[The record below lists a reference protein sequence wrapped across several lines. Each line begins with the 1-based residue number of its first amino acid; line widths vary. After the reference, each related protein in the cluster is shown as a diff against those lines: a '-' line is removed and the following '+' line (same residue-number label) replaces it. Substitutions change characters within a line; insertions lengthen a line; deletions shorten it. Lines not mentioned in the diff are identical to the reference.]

1 MYCQTYIVL
10 ILLALGLFTACGGDD
25 CITGEP
31 SIDEYL
37 NANNLSAN
45 ELDDT
50 GLRYIILEAGDA
62 TQRPELT
69 DTVVVN
75 YVGYTTDG
83 PDEVFDQTMGT
94 PIAFPLNGLINSWQ
108 LGIPLIG
115 EGGRIQLFSPAS
127 LAYANAPAGSLC
139 PNSDLIFEVELVEV
153 R

>member
-1 MYCQTYIVL
+1 MYRPAYIVL
-10 ILLALGLFTACGGDD
+10 CILTLGLLACSGDD
-25 CITGEP
+25 CVTGDP
-31 SIDEYL
+31 SIEDYL
-37 NANNLSAN
+37 NDNNLNAD

-50 GLRYIILEAGDA
+50 GLRYIILEAGD
-62 TQRPELT
+62 TTRRPELT

-83 PDEVFDQTMGT
+83 PDEVFDQTMGM
-94 PIAFPLNGLINSWQ
+94 PITFPLNRLIASWQ

-115 EGGRIQLFSPAS
+115 EGGRIQLFSPS
-127 LAYANAPAGSLC
+127 RLAYGNAPAGSLC